1 LVFELRYGICN
12 LLSAYAED
20 HGLCP
25 WTPSAIAY
33 GVGRWARERCLC

>member
-1 LVFELRYGICN
+1 MGKEFIKPTSSLVKGIEPED
-12 LLSAYAED
+12 LSAYAED

-33 GVGRWARERCLC
+33 GVGR